1 MPRKYVKKSEFWNLK
16 SSISSNASPAPL
28 AERIAEDNL
37 STPNLSYEDISL
49 SDCRTTGNSAY
60 RSLEGP
66 STQGIFAQTSFP
78 NISSGVLPYCNKN
91 GAINIR
97 EAIELC
103 QRAYANVSVFRSTID
118 IMTEFSNSKLQ
129 LRGGS
134 SASRK
139 FFYKW
144 LEKIGMHSLK
154 EEFFR
159 EYYRSGNVFLY
170 KVDGKFNKDDFVQLS
185 GIKNKIPLK
194 YLVLNPVTVAAT
206 GGVGYNYNYLKVM
219 SKYEIERFKNPKTDE
234 DKAVFNALPDNV
246 KQQVRS
252 YAGSFS
258 EILMNLEPEKLF
270 YVFYKKQGYEPFAV
284 PMGFPVLNDIEWKL
298 SLKKMDMA
306 LARTVDNIILLVT
319 MGAKKEDGGINY
331 KNIEAMQKLL
341 QNQAAGRVIVSDYT
355 TKAEFII
362 PKLEDIL
369 GKEKYEVVN
378 QDIVDGL
385 QNILLGDSKFANQMI
400 KTKVFLE
407 RLNEGRDAFI
417 DFIYPEM
424 KAVAENLGFRY
435 CPKPVFE
442 KINLKDE
449 AQFAR
454 VVTRMAELGILT
466 PEQAFETLESG
477 LYPDKEELLEAQTKY
492 KEERDKGLW
501 TPLLGGSNQG
511 EGKDGRP
518 NGTGTPKA
526 VNNVGAKG
534 KGLASEEF
542 SAKRIQS
549 VFEIASQLEERAIA
563 GLKKK
568 HEVKKLNKKQADA
581 AHQIVKTIVE
591 SNKIAEWD
599 NALAGFLEQG
609 KLMEDST
616 FIVSVMDL
624 AAEKDLD
631 MYQASV
637 MLNSKEIPDPSLIPT
652 SSI

>member
-1 MPRKYVKKSEFWNLK
+1 MPRKYTKKSEFWNLK
-16 SSISSNASPAPL
+16 SAAAGNSTSAPL
-28 AERIAEDNL
+28 AEQIAESRL
-37 STPNLSYEDISL
+37 SEPSIPNITYDDIAL
-49 SDCRTTGNSAY
+49 ADCRTEGRSSY
-60 RSLEGP
+60 RNLEGP
-66 STQGIFAQTSFP
+66 GTQGIFAQTSFP

-91 GAINIR
+91 GSINVR
-97 EAIELC
+97 ESIELC
-103 QRAYANVSVFRSTID
+103 QRAYANVSIFRSTID

-134 SASRK
+134 AASRS
-139 FFYKW
+139 FFSKW
-144 LEKIGMHSLK
+144 FEKINIHNLK

-159 EYYRSGNVFLY
+159 EYYRSGNVFIY
-170 KVDGKFNKDDFVQLS
+170 KIDGKFKSDDFVQLM
-185 GIKNKIPLK
+185 GVRNKIPLK
-194 YLVLNPVTVAAT
+194 YLLLNPATIAAT
-206 GGVGYNYNYLKVM
+206 GGIGYDYAYMKLM
-219 SKYEIERFKNPKTDE
+219 SKYEIEKYKNPKTDE
-234 DKAVFNALPDNV
+234 DRAVFNALPENV
-246 KQQVRS
+246 KKQIRAYTTS
-252 YAGSFS
+252 YS
-258 EILMNLEPEKLF
+258 ELYMNIEPEKLF

-306 LARTVDNIILLVT
+306 LARTVDSIILLVT
-319 MGAKKEDGGINY
+319 MGAKKDDGGINY

-341 QNQAAGRVIVSDYT
+341 ANQSAGRTIVSDYT
-355 TKAEFII
+355 TKAEFVI

-378 QDIVDGL
+378 KDIEDGL

-424 KAVAENLGFRY
+424 KKIAEDLGFRY

-477 LYPDKEELLEAQTKY
+477 LYPDNESLVPAQEKY
-492 KEERDKGLW
+492 KQERDKGLW

-518 NGTGTPKA
+518 TGTGTPKKS
-526 VNNVGAKG
+526 NPIGAKG
-534 KGLASEEF
+534 KGLASEEY
-542 SAKRIQS
+542 SAKKIAS
-549 VFEIASQLEERAIA
+549 VFELATSLEGRAVA
-563 GLKKK
+563 ELKKK
-568 HEVKKLNKKQADA
+568 HGVKKLNKAQTAVA
-581 AHQIVKTIVE
+581 EQITKTIVE
-591 SNKIAEWD
+591 SNKVKDWD
-599 NALAGFLEQG
+599 LALDGFIEKGQLLED
-609 KLMEDST
+609 KE
-616 FIVSVMDL
+616 FISAAMDL
-624 AAEKDLD
+624 AAEKELDL
-631 MYQASV
+631 YQASV
-637 MLNSKEIPDPSLIPT
+637 MLNSKEIE
-652 SSI
+652 